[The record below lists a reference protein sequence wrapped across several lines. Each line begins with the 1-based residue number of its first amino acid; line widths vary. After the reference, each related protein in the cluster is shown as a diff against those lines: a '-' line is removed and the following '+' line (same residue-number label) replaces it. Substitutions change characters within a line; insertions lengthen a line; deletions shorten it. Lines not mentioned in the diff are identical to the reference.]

1 MKGMASFRDRL
12 RKELKNKEF
21 RTAFEEEDIF
31 ARLAVQIAKL
41 REAEGLNQADLAKQ
55 LHTSQQ
61 MISRLEDPHNESVSL
76 GTLVKLARAFH
87 RRLDVEFV

>member
-1 MKGMASFRDRL
+1 MKGHTRFR
-12 RKELKNKEF
+12 EALKTKLKDKKF
-21 RTAFEEEDIF
+21 REAFEGEDIF

-41 REAEGLNQADLAKQ
+41 RETEGLNQADLAKQ

-87 RRLDVEFV
+87 KRLDVEFV